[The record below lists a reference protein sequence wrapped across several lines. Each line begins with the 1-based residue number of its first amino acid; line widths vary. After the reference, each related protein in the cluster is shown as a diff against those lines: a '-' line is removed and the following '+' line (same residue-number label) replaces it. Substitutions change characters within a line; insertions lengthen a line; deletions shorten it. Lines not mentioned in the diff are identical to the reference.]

1 MRSAWERIKE
11 TKKKFLGQMD
21 SYRKNKLEYLKLESL
36 RMEKEAKARKD
47 YEEARLK
54 LDGAKK
60 MKRDRIMAPLK
71 NTQSKAKSMRSS
83 GYAGKVQKSFRVKSQ
98 DSGTKPRALFDI
110 GKGKKDKWEPKSL
123 L

>member
-71 NTQSKAKSMRSS
+71 NVRKRAVKMRSES
-83 GYAGKVQKSFRVKSQ
+83 KKDF
-98 DSGTKPRALFDI
+98 L
-110 GKGKKDKWEPKSL
+110 KKDKWEPKCL